1 MNLIKNFIRMGIKK
15 KCKVLLV
22 ICNTKLHGTERYV
35 LELARNL
42 SKELFD
48 VYVATPEIGEISEI
62 LSKYNINELVFHNGR
77 MNLFTLRGTL
87 NLFKLIKE
95 YKFDVIHANAG
106 IIPNILGKLLG
117 VRVNIEIKHG
127 IINYTDE
134 VLHNLPIKKKIHEWI
149 KQFFVDYF
157 IAISKNDKERMVK
170 YFFLKKEKIKIIYN
184 GIDEKILLPYR
195 KTLDLEKESSKALIT
210 IGNIGRITFQ
220 KGQEILIE
228 AFYKLATIRQNVK
241 LVIVGTGE
249 NEPEIKKLIE
259 MKGLTDKV
267 ILMGYKT
274 NIFDYLK
281 TFDIFVLTSRY
292 EGVPYVILEAM
303 SIGVPIISTKVGGID
318 NILEDGKTALLVE
331 KENIVK
337 IFEAMLK
344 LVDDPLL
351 RYKLASNSIEEV
363 KNYTISK
370 MVSETSA
377 LYLSK
382 CKNILSTSIVNLD

>member
-1 MNLIKNFIRMGIKK
+1 MRIRK

-22 ICNTKLHGTERYV
+22 VCNTKLHGTERYV
-35 LELARNL
+35 IELARNL

-48 VYVATPEIGEISEI
+48 VYVATPEIGEISE
-62 LSKYNINELVFHNGR
+62 LLLKYNINELVFHNRR
-77 MNLFTLRGTL
+77 MNLFTLRGAL
-87 NLFKLIKE
+87 NLFKFIRE

-127 IINYTDE
+127 IHYTDE
-134 VLHNLPIKKKIHEWI
+134 VLRKLPFKKKIQEWI

-157 IAISKNDKERMVK
+157 IAISNNDKERMVK
-170 YFFLKKEKIKIIYN
+170 YFFLEEEKIKIIYN
-184 GIDEKILLPYR
+184 GIDINFLLPYR
-195 KTLDLEKESSKALIT
+195 KILNLEKETSKTLIT
-210 IGNIGRITFQ
+210 IGNIGRITFL
-220 KGQEILIE
+220 KGHDVLIE

-267 ILMGYKT
+267 ILKGYKT
-274 NIFDYLK
+274 NIFDYLN

-363 KNYTISK
+363 KNYSISK

>member
-1 MNLIKNFIRMGIKK
+1 MRIRK

-22 ICNTKLHGTERYV
+22 VCNTKLHGTERYV
-35 LELARNL
+35 IELARNL

-48 VYVATPEIGEISEI
+48 VYVATPEIGEISE
-62 LSKYNINELVFHNGR
+62 LLLKYNINELVFHNRR
-77 MNLFTLRGTL
+77 MNLFTLRGAL
-87 NLFKLIKE
+87 NLFKFIRE

-127 IINYTDE
+127 IHYTDE
-134 VLHNLPIKKKIHEWI
+134 VLRKLPFKKKIQEWI

-157 IAISKNDKERMVK
+157 IAISNNDKERMVK
-170 YFFLKKEKIKIIYN
+170 YFFLEEEKIKIIYN
-184 GIDEKILLPYR
+184 GIDINFLLPYR
-195 KTLDLEKESSKALIT
+195 KILNLEKETSKTLIT
-210 IGNIGRITFQ
+210 IGNIGRITFL
-220 KGQEILIE
+220 KGHDVLIE

-281 TFDIFVLTSRY
+281 TFDIFVLTSRF

-331 KENIVK
+331 KENIEK

-363 KNYTISK
+363 KNYSISK

>member
-1 MNLIKNFIRMGIKK
+1 MRIRK

-22 ICNTKLHGTERYV
+22 VCNTKLHGTERYV
-35 LELARNL
+35 IELARNL

-48 VYVATPEIGEISEI
+48 VYVATPEIGEISE
-62 LSKYNINELVFHNGR
+62 LLLKYNINELVFHNRR
-77 MNLFTLRGTL
+77 MNLFTLRGAL
-87 NLFKLIKE
+87 NLFKFIRE

-127 IINYTDE
+127 IHYTDE
-134 VLHNLPIKKKIHEWI
+134 VLRKLPFKKKIQEWI

-157 IAISKNDKERMVK
+157 IAISNNDKERMVK
-170 YFFLKKEKIKIIYN
+170 YFFLKEEKIKIIYN
-184 GIDEKILLPYR
+184 GIDINFLLPYR
-195 KTLDLEKESSKALIT
+195 KILNLEKETSKTLIT
-210 IGNIGRITFQ
+210 IGNIGRITFL
-220 KGQEILIE
+220 KGHDVLIE
-228 AFYKLATIRQNVK
+228 AFYKLAAIRQNVK

-249 NEPEIKKLIE
+249 NEPEIKELIE

-274 NIFDYLK
+274 NIFDYLN

-331 KENIVK
+331 KENIEK

-363 KNYTISK
+363 KNYSISK

-382 CKNILSTSIVNLD
+382 CNNI